1 MGDTNSLKL
10 CRGVFCNVSTLI
22 IFTKLCYI
30 VFGVFIEEVMI
41 ENYFDVIANDDIRI
55 KGHRIGIEDVIK
67 YYLQG
72 YSPEEILT
80 ELPTL
85 NLEKIYATLT
95 YYHQNKQKINQYLFE
110 LEQKREQHYQ
120 QWLSKSSP
128 LIERLKQAK
137 IKQIQEKV
145 V

>member
-1 MGDTNSLKL
+1 MGDIESMKL

-22 IFTKLCYI
+22 ILAKLCYI
-30 VFGVFIEEVMI
+30 VFGVIIDEFMI
-41 ENYFDVIANDDIRI
+41 ESYFDFIANYDIRI

-72 YSPEEILT
+72 YSAEEILI
-80 ELPTL
+80 ELSTL

-95 YYHQNKQKINQYLFE
+95 YYHQNKQKINQYLFD

-120 QWLSKSSP
+120 EWLGKSSP